1 VRFSKALVAI
11 GLVLGAFG
19 VHSSAQAPA
28 RGPIVAGEILVK
40 FVPGANANTRAG
52 AHAAAGATLLAE
64 IARTRV
70 QRVRVR
76 AGDESAAIESYLRNP
91 NVLYAEPNFI
101 RRLPMPIAHG
111 EGAVVPGDYYF
122 DEQWALDNTGQS
134 FHCIPWPFGG
144 ELCLNAG
151 TPDADIDAPEAWDIL
166 KGNSSVTVAVIDSG
180 VDYANPDLA
189 PNYAGGDDF
198 VFGDGDPMD
207 DHGHGTHVAGTI
219 AAAMDNPTGSPA
231 ESEGI
236 VGVAPN
242 ARILAYK
249 VCHPDGSCDDFAIQQ
264 AIARAVTD
272 GANIINMSLGES
284 EYSQSLDD
292 AVQDAWNAGL
302 VIVAG
307 AGNDGTTAPF
317 YPAALNN
324 VIAVG
329 AFDEDHRPTSF
340 SNYGSWVDISAP
352 GNVIMSTYPMSAC
365 TSSTTPGDIG
375 CYAWNTGTSM
385 AAPHVSGAAALVWS
399 RSDVTSNNQV
409 VDILLN
415 SADPVGVS
423 NVRLDSW
430 TIHGGLNLHDAV
442 SYGLTNLP
450 PHAHAG
456 PDQTI
461 LDSDGDGTELVTLDG
476 SASSDSD
483 GSIVTYE
490 WSDAGA
496 PLGVG
501 ATAAVWLSVGVHSL
515 TLEVTDDDGDTATDT
530 VVVTVDPPPTVGSFT
545 LSVSPGSMTV
555 MRGFSGTSAITI
567 TQHDGFN
574 GNVALSAAGL
584 PTGVTASFSPNPATS
599 TSQLTLNASS
609 TATTG
614 TVSVTLTGVS
624 GTATSSTILVLT
636 VSVAPNP
643 TFPGTWF
650 DQDIGVVGVAGSAT
664 YADGVATV
672 RASGQQIWNTAD
684 GLHLAYQS
692 LAGDGTILARVGS
705 LGGGA
710 STQSAGVMIRETLD
724 ASSTHAYVGFSQS
737 QIYFTNRTTTG
748 GSTSAQ
754 SLTGKTLPYW
764 VKLTRSG
771 NTFTAAASPDGVS
784 WMQVGTPRTI
794 SMAAAV
800 YIGLAV
806 SSGQNSTLATGTFS
820 NVSLSTPAAPAP
832 ILSNISPASGT
843 AGTQVVLSG
852 IGFGAS
858 QGNSV
863 VRLNGVPA
871 TVNAWSNT
879 SINITVPTGATSGPL
894 AVSVAPSMNHSNPL
908 TFTVLTLPAP
918 WLNQD
923 IGSVGVAGSV
933 SYASGVFTVRAS
945 GQWIWNT
952 ADGLQYV
959 YQPLTGD
966 GTIVARVA
974 ALTGGASS
982 QSAGV
987 MIRETLDANSKHA
1000 YAAFSQSQIY
1010 FTNRTTTGGS
1020 TAAQTSS
1027 GKTLPYW
1034 VKLTRSGNTFT
1045 AAASADGVNWQQ
1057 VGAPRTISMSAA
1069 VYVGLAVNSGQNS
1082 TLATGT
1088 FDNVSVT
1095 LGAPPPVGF
1104 TLSASPGSLNLTQGS
1119 SGTSTITI
1127 TPQGGFVGNVTL
1139 SAAGL
1144 PSGVTASFNPNPATS
1159 TSQLTLTANSN
1170 ATTGTVSVTLTGTS
1184 GIVTSSTPLALTVA
1198 TNSTLPSGWL
1208 NQDIGSVGV
1217 AGSASY
1223 AGEVFTV
1230 RGSGQQIWNTADGLH
1245 LVYQSLTGDGTIV
1258 ARVSTLTGGGS
1269 TQSAGVMIRETLN
1282 ANSRHAYAA
1291 FSQSQIYFTNR
1302 TTTGGTTS
1310 AQSLTGKTLPYWVK
1324 LVRSGNT
1331 FTASAS
1337 ADGVSWVQIG
1347 TPRTISMAATV
1358 YVGLAV
1364 SSGQNSTLATATFG
1378 NVSLSMP

>member
-1 VRFSKALVAI
+1 MRFSKIWVAI
-11 GLVLGAFG
+11 AIVVSAFG
-19 VHSSAQAPA
+19 IRSSAQAPA
-28 RGPIVAGEILVK
+28 RGPFVAGEILVK
-40 FVPGANANTRAG
+40 FIPGANANERAG
-52 AHAAAGATLLAE
+52 AHAAAGAAPLAE

-70 QRVRVR
+70 HRVRVR
-76 AGDESAAIESYLRNP
+76 AGDESAAIERYLRNP

-101 RRLPMPIAHG
+101 RRLPTPLAHD
-111 EGAVVPGDYYF
+111 EGAFVPGDYYF
-122 DEQWALDNTGQS
+122 DEQWALDNTGQA

-144 ELCLNAG
+144 ELCLSAG

-166 KGNSSVTVAVIDSG
+166 RGNSSVTVAVIDSG
-180 VDYANPDLA
+180 VDYTHPDLA

-231 ESEGI
+231 ESEGV

-249 VCHPDGSCDDFAIQQ
+249 VCLSDGSCDDFAIQQ
-264 AIARAVTD
+264 AIARSNTD

-292 AVQDAWNAGL
+292 AVQDAWDAGL

-317 YPAALNN
+317 YPAALNH
-324 VIAVG
+324 VISVA
-329 AFDEDHRPTSF
+329 AFDEDHRRPSF
-340 SNYGSWVDISAP
+340 SNYGSWVDIAAP
-352 GNVIMSTYPMSAC
+352 GNVIMSTYPMANC
-365 TSSTTPGDIG
+365 ANTTTPGDIG

-399 RSDVTSNNQV
+399 RSDVTSNSQV

-415 SADPVGVS
+415 SADPVGVA

-456 PDQTI
+456 PDQTVP
-461 LDSDGDGTELVTLDG
+461 DNNGDGTELVALDG
-476 SASSDSD
+476 TASSDSD
-483 GSIVTYE
+483 GSIVSYE
-490 WSDAGA
+490 WSEGGTPIGA
-496 PLGVG
+496 G
-501 ATAAVWLSVGVHSL
+501 ATAGVWLSVGVHSL
-515 TLEVTDDDGDTATDT
+515 TLEVTDDDGDSATDS
-530 VVVTVDPPPTVGSFT
+530 VVVTVSPPPTVGSFM
-545 LSVSPGSMTV
+545 LSASPGSMTV
-555 MRGFSGTSAITI
+555 MRGSGGTSTITI
-567 TQHDGFN
+567 TPQDGFT
-574 GNVALSAAGL
+574 GNVTLSATGL
-584 PTGVTASFSPNPATS
+584 PSGVTASFGPNPATS
-599 TSQLTLNASS
+599 TSQLTLTASIM
-609 TATTG
+609 ATTG

-624 GTATSSTILVLT
+624 GTVTRSTTLVLT

-643 TFPGTWF
+643 SFPSSWF
-650 DQDIGVVGVAGSAT
+650 DQDIGSVGVAGSAS

-672 RASGQQIWNTAD
+672 RGAGQWIWNTAD
-684 GLHLAYQS
+684 GFHYVYQS
-692 LAGDGTILARVGS
+692 LTGDGTIVARVNT
-705 LGGGA
+705 LTGGA
-710 STQSAGVMIRETLD
+710 SSQSAGVMIRETLD
-724 ASSTHAYVGFSQS
+724 ANSTHAYAAFSQS
-737 QIYFTNRTTTG
+737 QIYFSNRTTTG

-754 SLTGKTLPYW
+754 TLTGKTLPYW

-771 NTFTAAASPDGVS
+771 STFTAAASPDGVT
-784 WMQVGTPRTI
+784 WTQVGTPRTI
-794 SMAAAV
+794 SMTAAV

-806 SSGQNSTLATGTFS
+806 SSGQNSALANAAFD

-832 ILSNISPASGT
+832 VLSSLSPASATTGS
-843 AGTQVVLSG
+843 QVVLSG
-852 IGFGAS
+852 SGFGTS
-858 QGNSV
+858 QGSSV
-863 VRLNGVPA
+863 VRLNGASV

-879 SINITVPTGATSGPL
+879 SITITIPSGATSGPL
-894 AVSVAPSMNHSNPL
+894 AVSVAPSMNSSNPL
-908 TFTVLTLPAP
+908 TFTVVTLPVP
-918 WLNQD
+918 WQNRD
-923 IGSVGVAGSV
+923 IGSVGVAGNA
-933 SYASGVFTVRAS
+933 SYAGGIFTVRGS

-952 ADGLQYV
+952 ADGLHYA
-959 YQPLTGD
+959 YQSLTGD
-966 GTIVARVA
+966 GTIVARVNT
-974 ALTGGASS
+974 LTGGAAS

-1020 TAAQTSS
+1020 TSAQSLT

-1034 VKLTRSGNTFT
+1034 VKLTRSGSTFT
-1045 AAASADGVNWQQ
+1045 AAASADGVSWVQ
-1057 VGAPRTISMSAA
+1057 VGTPRTISMTAA
-1069 VYVGLAVNSGQNS
+1069 VYVGLAVSSGQNS
-1082 TLATGT
+1082 TLATAT

-1095 LGAPPPVGF
+1095 PGPPPAASF
-1104 TLSASPGSLNLTQGS
+1104 TLTASPGSVSLAQGS

-1127 TPQGGFVGNVTL
+1127 APQNGFSGNVTL
-1139 SAAGL
+1139 AASGL
-1144 PSGVTASFNPNPATS
+1144 PSGVAASFSPNPATS
-1159 TSQLTLTANSN
+1159 TSQLTLTASSA

-1184 GIVTSSTPLALTVA
+1184 GSVTSSTTLALTV
-1198 TNSTLPSGWL
+1198 TSNSTLPSGWL

-1217 AGSASY
+1217 AGSAGF
-1223 AGEVFTV
+1223 AGGIFTV

-1245 LVYQSLTGDGTIV
+1245 LVYQPLVGDGTIV
-1258 ARVSTLTGGGS
+1258 ARVGSLTGGAS
-1269 TQSAGVMIRETLN
+1269 TQSAGVMIRETLD
-1282 ANSRHAYAA
+1282 ANSKHAYAA

-1324 LVRSGNT
+1324 LTRSGNT
-1331 FTASAS
+1331 FTVSAS
-1337 ADGVSWVQIG
+1337 PDGVSWVQVG
-1347 TPRTISMAATV
+1347 TPRTISMTSAV

-1364 SSGQNSTLATATFG
+1364 SSGQNSTLATGTFD
-1378 NVSLSMP
+1378 NVSISAP